1 MCKLDCDEM
10 YCETCYANN
19 TNESAKIKELAEI
32 NLMFAK
38 KRYEDAVEQTEE
50 IRTLLV
56 NAISLETE
64 TLREYQLALEKQ
76 SEGVL

>member
-1 MCKLDCDEM
+1 MNCKLDCDEM
-10 YCETCYANN
+10 YCDCCENN
-19 TNESAKIKELAEI
+19 TSDLAEI

-38 KRYEDAVEQTEE
+38 KRYEDAVMQVEE
-50 IRTLLV
+50 IRTLMLK
-56 NAISLETE
+56 AISIEAE

>member
-1 MCKLDCDEM
+1 MNCKLDCDEM
-10 YCETCYANN
+10 YCDCCENN
-19 TNESAKIKELAEI
+19 TSDLAEI

-38 KRYEDAVEQTEE
+38 KRYEDAVMQVEE

-64 TLREYQLALEKQ
+64 TLREYQLALETE
-76 SEGVL
+76 SDEE

>member
-1 MCKLDCDEM
+1 MNCKLDCDEM
-10 YCETCYANN
+10 YCETCGNN
-19 TNESAKIKELAEI
+19 TSDLAEI

-38 KRYEDAVEQTEE
+38 KRYVDAVEQTEE

-64 TLREYQLALEKQ
+64 TLREYQLALEKH
-76 SEGVL
+76 

>member
-1 MCKLDCDEM
+1 MNCKLDCDEM
-10 YCETCYANN
+10 YCDCCRNN
-19 TNESAKIKELAEI
+19 ASDLAEI

-56 NAISLETE
+56 NAISLEAE
-64 TLREYQLALEKQ
+64 TLREYQLALEAE
-76 SEGVL
+76 SEEILE

>member
-10 YCETCYANN
+10 YCDCCANN
-19 TNESAKIKELAEI
+19 TSDLAEI

-38 KRYEDAVEQTEE
+38 KRYENAVKQVEE
-50 IRTLLV
+50 IRSLLL

-64 TLREYQLALEKQ
+64 TLREYQLALEKH
-76 SEGVL
+76 